1 MIMQQFRAIS
11 ADKMTPNTNFLQF
24 RATSGYK
31 MTPNTI
37 FLQLRAISADK
48 MTPNS
53 NFLQFRATSGY
64 KMTPNTNFEPLHA
77 TSMIFSRYIQLS
89 ARLNASETNKT
100 QPQNLARFSIGSLLD
115 SVLIY
120 ILRYPPFNDM
130 KKMRTSYPTKMK
142 EEKIT

>member
-64 KMTPNTNFEPLHA
+64 KMTPNTNFEPPHA
-77 TSMIFSRYIQLS
+77 TSMIFILHIYRRAL
-89 ARLNASETNKT
+89 LNASETNKKP
-100 QPQNLARFSIGSLLD
+100 PQNLARFS
-115 SVLIY
+115 VVP
-120 ILRYPPFNDM
+120 ILNYALFFFLCFLPFHAA
-130 KKMRTSYPTKMK
+130 KKMNTANPPKMM
-142 EEKIT
+142 ILAMI